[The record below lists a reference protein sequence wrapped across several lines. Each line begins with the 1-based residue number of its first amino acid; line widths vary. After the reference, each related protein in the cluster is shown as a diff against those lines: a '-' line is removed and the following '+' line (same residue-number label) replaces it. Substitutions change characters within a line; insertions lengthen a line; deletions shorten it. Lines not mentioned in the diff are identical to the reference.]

1 MSLAFEITSD
11 DVAIVLDRLD
21 PAVRARLPQ
30 DPQDILDDIVDEDAV
45 ESAALHGVEM
55 DEQTNYALDE
65 IQAQLVKHVNEL

>member
-11 DVAIVLDRLD
+11 DVEIVLDRLD
-21 PAVRARLPQ
+21 PVIRARLPQ
-30 DPQDILDDIVDEDAV
+30 DPQDILDDIVDENAV
-45 ESAALHGVEM
+45 ESAALHGDGM

>member
-11 DVAIVLDRLD
+11 DVSIVLDRLD
-21 PAVRARLPQ
+21 PATKARLPE
-30 DPQDILDDIVDEDAV
+30 DPQDILDDIVDESAV
-45 ESAALHGVEM
+45 EAAALHGDGM

>member
-11 DVAIVLDRLD
+11 DVSIVLDRLD
-21 PAVRARLPQ
+21 PAVRARLPE

-45 ESAALHGVEM
+45 ESAALHGDGM

>member
-11 DVAIVLDRLD
+11 DVSIVLDRLD

-45 ESAALHGVEM
+45 ESAALYGDGM

>member
-11 DVAIVLDRLD
+11 DVSIVLDRLD

-45 ESAALHGVEM
+45 ESAALHGDGM

>member
-11 DVAIVLDRLD
+11 DVSTVLDRLD

-45 ESAALHGVEM
+45 ESAALYGDGM

>member
-11 DVAIVLDRLD
+11 DVSIVLDRLD
-21 PAVRARLPQ
+21 PATKARLPE
-30 DPQDILDDIVDEDAV
+30 DPQDILDDIVDESAV
-45 ESAALHGVEM
+45 ESAALHGDGM

>member
-11 DVAIVLDRLD
+11 DVEIVLDRLD

-65 IQAQLVKHVNEL
+65 IQAQLVKHINEL

>member
-11 DVAIVLDRLD
+11 DVEIVLDRLD

-45 ESAALHGVEM
+45 ESAALHGDGM